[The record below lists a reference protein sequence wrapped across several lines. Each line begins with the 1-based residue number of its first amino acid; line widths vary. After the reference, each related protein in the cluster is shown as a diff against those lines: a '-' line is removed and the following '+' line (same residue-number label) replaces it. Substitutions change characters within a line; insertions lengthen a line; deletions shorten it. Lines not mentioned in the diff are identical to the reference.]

1 MELAR
6 DSSYTRGDFNQ
17 IAVWKDGIHGLDN
30 KLYYYQAIH
39 QESDVIPENI
49 DAIRAMFN
57 LESDNLKSIDKTNK
71 ALGIN

>member
-6 DSSYTRGDFNQ
+6 DSSYTRGDLNQ

>member
-1 MELAR
+1 MCIR
-6 DSSYTRGDFNQ
+6 DRNQ
-17 IAVWKDGIHGLDN
+17 IAVWRDGVHALDD

-39 QESDVIPENI
+39 QESDVVPENI

-57 LESDNLKSIDKTNK
+57 LEPDNMKSIQKTNK